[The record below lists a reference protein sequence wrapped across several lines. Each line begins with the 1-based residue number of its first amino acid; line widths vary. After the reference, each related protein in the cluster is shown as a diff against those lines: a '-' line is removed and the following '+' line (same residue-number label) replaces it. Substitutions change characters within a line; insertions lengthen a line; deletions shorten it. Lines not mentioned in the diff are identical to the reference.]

1 MSNDRS
7 GRTLLAATLLL
18 AAVLI
23 GMNRAVVSAPLG
35 DWWLPILLAVIGLGL
50 VLYRPRTRI
59 ETPVIT
65 TQTRNREYLP
75 TSEPLVASPETA
87 MIPEQIASA
96 EVTTPDSPET
106 AEADTPA
113 AATPAAPVTAADA
126 PAPPEYART
135 EQIVEKD
142 APPAPPPDESQEASA
157 KTAPEEQV
165 VLEATADPAQP
176 YETEKTGDVT
186 PEAAAQVAEGRG
198 EETHIAKNLT
208 EPASPQV
215 SQQETSQAPAG
226 TANDLTVID
235 GIGPKSAAALRAAGV
250 DSFQKLANMSEA
262 QIIEILRAAKVR
274 IVGGAA
280 TWAQQAAYA
289 AQGDWDG
296 FNRFIQ
302 EYKSRGGD

>member
-23 GMNRAVVSAPLG
+23 GMSRAVVSAPLG

-50 VLYRPRTRI
+50 VFYRPRARI
-59 ETPVIT
+59 ETPVMT

-87 MIPEQIASA
+87 MIPEQTAAA

-113 AATPAAPVTAADA
+113 VTTPVAPVTAADA

-135 EQIVEKD
+135 EQIIEKD
-142 APPAPPPDESQEASA
+142 APPVPPPDESLEASA
-157 KTAPEEQV
+157 KTAPEEQI
-165 VLEATADPAQP
+165 VLEAMADPPQP
-176 YETEKTGDVT
+176 YETERAGEVT
-186 PEAAAQVAEGRG
+186 PEAAVQVAEGRG
-198 EETHIAKNLT
+198 EHTDIAENMT
-208 EPASPQV
+208 EAASPQV
-215 SQQETSQAPAG
+215 SQQEVAAAPPA

-235 GIGPKSAAALRAAGV
+235 GIGPKSAAALRAAGI
-250 DSFQKLANMSEA
+250 DSFQKLANTPEA
-262 QIIEILRAAKVR
+262 QLIEILRAAKVR
-274 IVGGAA
+274 IVGSPS
-280 TWAQQAAYA
+280 TWGQQAAYA
-289 AQGDWDG
+289 AQGDWEG
-296 FNRFIQ
+296 FNRFVR
-302 EYKSRGGD
+302 EHK